1 MATITIYVPDQE
13 PLELA
18 LDGYEQVSIGR
29 GPDNDIVLD
38 HTSLSGSH
46 AVIRNLGGVFQL
58 EDLGSTNGTYVN
70 GGAISEE
77 VLSHGARVQF
87 GTVEAVFQD
96 ESGEFAAAEEPAEG
110 APSFGASSGGSGYTS
125 GHVAEIADSSNR
137 PADFKN
143 LSPIEKV
150 VKKNVFGQI
159 AILVGVVAIL
169 SAIALVVL
177 TTMME
182 AA

>member
-13 PLELA
+13 PIELA

-38 HTSLSGSH
+38 HGSLSGSH
-46 AVIRNLGGVFQL
+46 AAIHNIGGVFQL
-58 EDLGSTNGTYVN
+58 QDLGSTNGTYVN
-70 GGAISEE
+70 GGAITEA
-77 VLSHGARVQF
+77 VLSNGARIQF

-96 ESGEFAAAEEPAEG
+96 ETEAGSD
-110 APSFGASSGGSGYTS
+110 FGVSSGGSGYTS
-125 GHVAEIADSSNR
+125 GHTSEIAQASNR

-150 VKKNVFGQI
+150 VKKNVLGQI

-169 SAIALVVL
+169 AAIALVVL
-177 TTMME
+177 STMMT
-182 AA
+182 AS